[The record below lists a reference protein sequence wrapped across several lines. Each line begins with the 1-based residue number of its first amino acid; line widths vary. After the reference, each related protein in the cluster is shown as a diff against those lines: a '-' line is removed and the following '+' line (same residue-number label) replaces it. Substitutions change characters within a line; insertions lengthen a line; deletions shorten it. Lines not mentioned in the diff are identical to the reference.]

1 MTGSGGLDFGPKTL
15 MIRRSMYA
23 IVRTGGK
30 QLKVASGDVVRI
42 EKPAGGKVS
51 KGETLALS
59 GGSVIL
65 VSGDDGV
72 RTGVDALKGVTVKAK
87 VLGTIRT
94 RKVLVFKKKRTKQY
108 RRTKGHRQT
117 MIEVRIEAIE
127 G

>member
-1 MTGSGGLDFGPKTL
+1 
-15 MIRRSMYA
+15 MYA

-30 QLKVASGDVVRI
+30 QLKVAAGDVVRI
-42 EKPAGGKVS
+42 ERPAGEKIS
-51 KGETLALS
+51 KGESLALS
-59 GGSVIL
+59 GASVIL
-65 VSGDDGV
+65 VSGHGAV
-72 RTGVDALKGVTVKAK
+72 RTGSEALKGVTVKAK
-87 VLGTIRT
+87 VLGPVRT

>member
-1 MTGSGGLDFGPKTL
+1 
-15 MIRRSMYA
+15 MYA

-30 QLKVASGDVVRI
+30 QLKVAAGDVVRI
-42 EKPAGGKVS
+42 EKPAGEKIS
-51 KGETLALS
+51 KGEKLALS
-59 GGSVIL
+59 GPSLIL
-65 VSGDDGV
+65 VAGEGGV
-72 RTGVDALKGVTVKAK
+72 RTGAENLKGVTVQAK
-87 VLGTIRT
+87 VLGTVRT

>member
-1 MTGSGGLDFGPKTL
+1 
-15 MIRRSMYA
+15 MYA
-23 IVRTGGK
+23 IVRSGGK
-30 QLKVASGDVVRI
+30 QLKVQAGDVVRI
-42 EKPAGGKVS
+42 ERPAGEALK

-65 VSGDDGV
+65 VSGDGGV
-72 RTGVDALKGVTVKAK
+72 RTGADALKGVKISAK
-87 VLGTIRT
+87 VLGEIRT

-117 MIEVRIEAIE
+117 MIQVRIETIE